1 MEDKTEIRMDETN
14 EHYHSVEK
22 PVPYLSS
29 SVMKLAID
37 SMMMLQLHLFGLLP
51 KMQTAGMRRG
61 TNWHE
66 IREFSYQSFLN
77 TTAVMPDELCRA
89 DGSPRTTAD
98 AREFIETHHDK
109 QVTSHKEL
117 EVLSNMEKAFW
128 NNPAAAR
135 LEERVAQ
142 RENSYRVKRNDL
154 SYGQKARIDALT
166 SDGILLDYKTTTEQN
181 VLSSFGRVARKYKY
195 GLSAVMY
202 QDIVS
207 RCGIDVSEMHFIVSS
222 TVQPYECQ
230 VIKCDKHSLERW
242 GEEYHH
248 LTHEINQSWERI
260 AGGDL
265 LLPRGTGE
273 IHEITMF

>member
-1 MEDKTEIRMDETN
+1 MSDQIKVSMDETN
-14 EHYHSVEK
+14 EQYHTTES
-22 PVPYLSS
+22 PTPYLSS

-51 KMQTAGMRRG
+51 RVQTAGMRRG

-77 TTAVMPDELCRA
+77 TTEVMPDELCRA
-89 DGSPRTTAD
+89 DGSPRTNAN

-109 QVTSHKEL
+109 QITSHKEL
-117 EVLSNMEKAFW
+117 EVLSDMEKAFW

-135 LEERVAQ
+135 LEERVVY
-142 RENSYRVKRNDL
+142 RENSYRVMNSGML
-154 SYGQKARIDALT
+154 YGEKARIDALT
-166 SDGILLDYKTTTEQN
+166 KDGILLDYKTTTEQN
-181 VLSSFGRVARKYKY
+181 VLASFGRVARRYRY

-207 RCGIDVSEMHFIVSS
+207 RCGVEVSEMHFIVSS

-230 VIKCDKHSLERW
+230 VIKCEKGSLERW
-242 GEEYHH
+242 RAEYET
-248 LTHEINQSWERI
+248 LRHEINQNWERI
-260 AGGDL
+260 TRGDL

-273 IHEITMF
+273 IHEVEMF

>member
-1 MEDKTEIRMDETN
+1 MGDQTRVTMDETN
-14 EHYHSVEK
+14 EQYHTIEK

-51 KMQTAGMRRG
+51 RVETSGMRRG

-89 DGSPRTTAD
+89 DGSPRTNAN
-98 AREFIETHHDK
+98 AREFMETHHDK
-109 QVTSHKEL
+109 QITSHKEL

-135 LEERVAQ
+135 LEERVAH
-142 RENSYRVKRNDL
+142 RENSYRVMNSGML
-154 SYGQKARIDALT
+154 YGQKARIDALT

-181 VLSSFGRVARKYKY
+181 VLASFGRVARRYKY

-230 VIKCDKHSLERW
+230 VIKCDKGSLERW
-242 GEEYHH
+242 QAEYET
-248 LTHEINQSWERI
+248 LTYEINQNWERI
-260 AGGDL
+260 TRGDL

-273 IHEITMF
+273 IHEVEMF

>member
-1 MEDKTEIRMDETN
+1 
-14 EHYHSVEK
+14 V
-22 PVPYLSS
+22 
-29 SVMKLAID
+29 KLAID

-51 KMQTAGMRRG
+51 RVETSGMRRG

-89 DGSPRTTAD
+89 DGSPRTNAN
-98 AREFIETHHDK
+98 AREFMETHHDK
-109 QVTSHKEL
+109 QITSHKEL

-135 LEERVAQ
+135 LEERVAH
-142 RENSYRVKRNDL
+142 RENSYRVMNSGML
-154 SYGQKARIDALT
+154 YGQKARIDALT

-181 VLSSFGRVARKYKY
+181 VLASFGRVARRYKY

-230 VIKCDKHSLERW
+230 VIKCDKGSLERW
-242 GEEYHH
+242 QAEYET
-248 LTHEINQSWERI
+248 LTYEINQNWERI
-260 AGGDL
+260 TRGDL

-273 IHEITMF
+273 IHEVEMF